1 MQTGGFMTQPSTR
14 DVPVLIIGALLPS
27 LQEAAETH
35 FDATRFWELPD
46 QDTWLAQ
53 NGERIKAIVTSGALG
68 ASSEVIA
75 KLPKLEAI
83 FSFGVGYDSIAVDAA
98 RDRGIV
104 VTNTPEV
111 LDDCVADT
119 AMALTLDVMRRYSE
133 ADRFLRAGQWPKG
146 KFPLASK
153 IGNKKIGIV
162 GLGNIGEAIAKRA
175 TAFDMQVLYHN
186 RKPKAGVAYQ
196 YYADL
201 DAMITDCDV
210 LVLAVPG
217 GKSTEGLIDAKRLGL
232 LGSKG
237 FLVNI
242 ARGSVVDQAA
252 LIDALREGRI
262 AGAGLDVYEDEPN
275 VPQALIEMDNVVLLP
290 HLASG
295 THETRQAM
303 GDLVWSNIQGY
314 YHNDRKVLTPIG

>member
-1 MQTGGFMTQPSTR
+1 MTQPSTR
-14 DVPVLIIGALLPS
+14 DVHVLIIGALLPS
-27 LQEAAETH
+27 LQEAVETH

>member
-1 MQTGGFMTQPSTR
+1 MTQPSTR

-27 LQEAAETH
+27 LQEAVETH

-46 QDTWLAQ
+46 QNAWLAQ
-53 NGERIKAIVTSGALG
+53 HGDRIRAIVTSGALG
-68 ASSEVIA
+68 ASSEVIG
-75 KLPKLEAI
+75 KLPNLEAI

-104 VTNTPEV
+104 VTNTPAV

-133 ADRFLRAGQWPKG
+133 ADRFVRAGKWTQG

-153 IGNKKIGIV
+153 IGGKKIGIV
-162 GLGNIGEAIAKRA
+162 GLGNIGESIAKRA
-175 TAFDMQVLYHN
+175 AAFDMEVLYHN
-186 RKPKAGVAYQ
+186 RKPKAGVSYH

-201 DAMITDCDV
+201 DAMISDCDV

-217 GKSTEGLIDAKRLGL
+217 GKSTEGLIDAKRIGL

-242 ARGSVVDQAA
+242 ARGSVVDQPA
-252 LIDALREGRI
+252 LIQALQEKRI

-275 VPQALIEMDNVVLLP
+275 VPQALIDLPNVVLLP

-314 YHNDRKVLTPIG
+314 FHDERKVLTPVG

>member
-1 MQTGGFMTQPSTR
+1 MTQPSTR

-27 LQEAAETH
+27 LQEAVETH

-46 QDTWLAQ
+46 QNAWLAQ
-53 NGERIKAIVTSGALG
+53 HGDRIRAIVTSGALG
-68 ASSEVIA
+68 ASSEVIG
-75 KLPKLEAI
+75 KLPNLEAI

-104 VTNTPEV
+104 VTNTPAV

-133 ADRFLRAGQWPKG
+133 ADRFVRAGKWTQG

-153 IGNKKIGIV
+153 IGGKKIGIV
-162 GLGNIGEAIAKRA
+162 GLGNIGESIAKRA
-175 TAFDMQVLYHN
+175 AAFDMEVLYHN
-186 RKPKAGVAYQ
+186 RNPKAGVSYH

-201 DAMITDCDV
+201 DAMISDCDV

-217 GKSTEGLIDAKRLGL
+217 GKSTEGLIDAKRIGL

-242 ARGSVVDQAA
+242 ARGSVVDQSA
-252 LIDALREGRI
+252 LIQALQEKRI
-262 AGAGLDVYEDEPN
+262 AGSGLDVYEDEPN
-275 VPQALIEMDNVVLLP
+275 VPQALIDLPNVVLLP

-314 YHNDRKVLTPIG
+314 FHDERKVLTPVG

>member
-1 MQTGGFMTQPSTR
+1 MTQPSTR

-27 LQEAAETH
+27 LQEAVETH

-237 FLVNI
+237 FVVNI

-314 YHNDRKVLTPIG
+314 YHNDRKVLTPVG

>member
-1 MQTGGFMTQPSTR
+1 MTQPSTR
-14 DVPVLIIGALLPS
+14 DVSVLIIGALLPS
-27 LQEAAETH
+27 LQEAVETH

-46 QDTWLAQ
+46 QNAWLAQ
-53 NGERIKAIVTSGALG
+53 HGDRIKAIVTSGALG
-68 ASSEVIA
+68 ASSEVIG
-75 KLPKLEAI
+75 KLPNLEAI

-104 VTNTPEV
+104 VTNTPAV

-133 ADRFLRAGQWPKG
+133 ADRFVRAGKWTQG

-153 IGNKKIGIV
+153 IGGKKIGIV
-162 GLGNIGEAIAKRA
+162 GLGNIGESIAKRA
-175 TAFDMQVLYHN
+175 AAFDMHVLYHN
-186 RKPKAGVAYQ
+186 RKPKPGVAYQ

-217 GKSTEGLIDAKRLGL
+217 GKSTEGLIDAKRIDL

-242 ARGSVVDQAA
+242 ARGSVVDQSA
-252 LIDALREGRI
+252 LIQALSDGRI

-275 VPQALIEMDNVVLLP
+275 VPQALIDLHNVVLLP

-303 GDLVWSNIQGY
+303 GDLVWSNIQAY
-314 YHNDRKVLTPIG
+314 FHDSRKVLTPVG